1 MATVAHYMNHVRIYK
16 DNPLITT
23 SKLPQFITYLV
34 TRSWRKMHRRIHHWS
49 SQGFIYYLGQVD
61 EATLRDAV
69 QPVSP
74 LRNDS
79 SFSVRLMGM
88 DRKNVIRKFVTTTST
103 GMPLAITSLLT
114 SCRDMEMM
122 PRREGLEK
130 EDEVSGLYNK
140 TTCFEFHQLLVSIL
154 LSFGK
159 ALDGYADAHGKKR
172 FEDLVDRAEEVYECG
187 TLLWFI
193 GYSRILRSHLNVL
206 REEGWLHLP
215 ANSKEDLDKFSDFT
229 KFKKTKDQ
237 VIVQPIDEVN
247 GDADGAGSSDESGV
261 DDCGDEGGEDED
273 ERAAKDQVIVQPT
286 DEVDRGADEAR
297 NSGED
302 GVDDCGN
309 EGSEDEDECT
319 AQDQVIVQPTDEVDD
334 GADEAGNNGEDGVDD
349 CGNGGSKDEDERAAK
364 DQVIVQPTDEVD
376 GGANEDEEFE
386 NIADTVVSSGLS
398 KSFLDWIRL
407 QVDRFQAARKITS
420 FMKRT
425 RTPPIALTLLAVRVP
440 TPKPAGE
447 VMEPWHE
454 TIKNLC
460 VKSKNVKPEETIRI
474 LQEKIDKGKRAINA
488 SCDDEKKKTS
498 IFHKFDAKTYQYN
511 AAVHCEAALASMEKY
526 PSAVVCDDALKAHIQ
541 VWFHFRYHRN
551 VYKSDALHRISTTAQ

>member
-34 TRSWRKMHRRIHHWS
+34 TRSWRKMHRRIRHWS

-88 DRKNVIRKFVTTTST
+88 DRKNIIRKFVTTTST

-193 GYSRILRSHLNVL
+193 GYSRILRSHLKVL

-286 DEVDRGADEAR
+286 DEVDGGA
-297 NSGED
+297 N
-302 GVDDCGN
+302 
-309 EGSEDEDECT
+309 
-319 AQDQVIVQPTDEVDD
+319 
-334 GADEAGNNGEDGVDD
+334 EAGNNGEDGTDD
-349 CGNGGSKDEDERAAK
+349 RGNEGGED
-364 DQVIVQPTDEVD
+364 
-376 GGANEDEEFE
+376 EDEEFE

-498 IFHKFDAKTYQYN
+498 IFHKFDAETYQYD